1 MKNNYNFLEKIFH
14 KLILKNNSLQEML
27 FDLEQRLY
35 VKEKNLFFDNNFFI
49 SGLAR
54 SGTTFIL
61 ECFYKQEIFASLT
74 YNDMPLICAPNLWNK
89 ISKNYKKKQTSTSR
103 MHNDGINFNLDSPE
117 AFDEIIWKLF
127 LKNKFVKE
135 NYLDEH
141 KLDNY
146 IINKYQSFIK
156 SIIIKYKKKY
166 YLSKNNNNILRLE
179 SLLNYFT
186 NSIFIF
192 VIREPLQHAISLQ
205 NMHQLFLNNQENDD
219 FTLEYMNML
228 GHHEFGKDHKKFK
241 FKDNLSNNTDINSLD
256 YWLDVWIN
264 YYNHLKRFISYD
276 NLYLIDYEN
285 FCQNPNFK
293 ILEIIQKKEPS
304 FKRVNSINYIK
315 LSKKENLYNSEKL
328 EYANNLYREIL
339 NL

>member
-1 MKNNYNFLEKIFH
+1 
-14 KLILKNNSLQEML
+14 
-27 FDLEQRLY
+27 
-35 VKEKNLFFDNNFFI
+35 
-49 SGLAR
+49 
-54 SGTTFIL
+54 
-61 ECFYKQEIFASLT
+61 
-74 YNDMPLICAPNLWNK
+74 
-89 ISKNYKKKQTSTSR
+89 

-192 VIREPLQHAISLQ
+192 VIREPLQHTISLQ
-205 NMHQLFLNNQENDD
+205 NMHQLFLKNQENND
-219 FTLEYMNML
+219 FALEYMNML
-228 GHHEFGKDHKKFK
+228 GHHEFGKGHKKFN
-241 FKDNLSNNTDINSLD
+241 FKDNLSNNTNINSLD

-264 YYNHLKRFISYD
+264 YYNHLKNLFHD
-276 NLYLIDYEN
+276 NLYLVDYEN
-285 FCQNPNFK
+285 FCKNPNFK
-293 ILEIIQKKEPS
+293 ILEIIKKKEPN
-304 FKRVNSINYIK
+304 FKRVNSISNIK